1 MEAIDLTL
9 PPEIATG
16 PVSTTYIRTASKG
29 SDLPPMLLVHG
40 FDISCMEYRRLLPL
54 LEEAGIEAY
63 APCIAGWGFTD
74 TANMKSVGVEAKR
87 AQLLA
92 FQQEVLGGRPAIWVG
107 ASLGACTCLD
117 VYKTSPEAVHSV
129 ATLDPGFFT
138 DPPPAVP
145 AFIGRLLLQNVLSQ
159 LSVRESIAKQAYC
172 VKEDQTVDGRRT
184 AHSLLEIAQP
194 TLQPE
199 PQSASSSLCLLL
211 TLPPPRS
218 ASSSAPASWLCF
230 AAIAVGNLHIDRAK
244 WEDDSLEWLLGG
256 AYGDIAPSVAKLD
269 ALPTLTLWG
278 RQDEVIPPAGLGA
291 WPAAKLVGALP
302 SGQFRWVEDSGHT
315 PHLEQPAFTAA
326 ALAAFARG
334 EVVQGD
340 ADVKSV
346 VQQSEMYDAVLAK
359 ANELG
364 GAAKERLIK
373 LWERQAS

>member
-1 MEAIDLTL
+1 M
-9 PPEIATG
+9 
-16 PVSTTYIRTASKG
+16 
-29 SDLPPMLLVHG
+29 
-40 FDISCMEYRRLLPL
+40 
-54 LEEAGIEAY
+54 
-63 APCIAGWGFTD
+63 
-74 TANMKSVGVEAKR
+74 
-87 AQLLA
+87 
-92 FQQEVLGGRPAIWVG
+92 
-107 ASLGACTCLD
+107 
-117 VYKTSPEAVHSV
+117 
-129 ATLDPGFFT
+129 
-138 DPPPAVP
+138 
-145 AFIGRLLLQNVLSQ
+145 
-159 LSVRESIAKQAYC
+159 
-172 VKEDQTVDGRRT
+172 
-184 AHSLLEIAQP
+184 
-194 TLQPE
+194 
-199 PQSASSSLCLLL
+199 
-211 TLPPPRS
+211 
-218 ASSSAPASWLCF
+218 
-230 AAIAVGNLHIDRAK
+230 GNLHIDRAK